1 MKTYVTIEELKTY
14 MGLSGS
20 SYDAR
25 LEMINKQATD
35 IVNGILNASD
45 LTLHKVTDEIH
56 DGVGNTLIRLSE
68 PHVIA
73 IGSIFE
79 RVNSEDIEYT
89 QTEPY
94 DISNSD
100 LRITGYLTAG
110 PRKVKITYAAGW
122 NLGGSATADIVDYSL
137 LSAKTFTIT
146 LGKTISVLTE
156 GSEWNAGSSNE
167 SAATSL
173 SEAINAVKGVNSF
186 VLGTTIYIIDETPN
200 RATTTIDTNAGAA
213 ITLSSSTL
221 NNVNFPEAIK
231 GAIMIYVSDMF
242 TRAKN
247 SRVKSYTIG
256 SKQVTFASDSEA
268 KLFTSMLDQYKRALI
283 LII

>member
-20 SYDAR
+20 SHDAR

-68 PHVIA
+68 PHTIA

-94 DISNSD
+94 DISDSD

-122 NLGGSATADIVDYSL
+122 NLGGSATAEIVDYSL

-156 GSEWNAGSSNE
+156 GSEWNAGASNE

-173 SEAINAVKGVNSF
+173 SAAINAVKGVNSF
-186 VLGTTIYIIDETPN
+186 VLGTTVYIIDETPN

-221 NNVNFPEAIK
+221 DNVNFPEAIK